1 MVAEAGEELV
11 VDAAVKFDILS
22 RLTYCGGVNC
32 LSSTPIESRSIWASR
47 RRQGEGE
54 SNVVADAAV
63 GVGTV
68 ADAAVDAAVDATVDA
83 DRSASTIGDW
93 FTAFPGEETNGES
106 RDLFTF
112 LPV

>member
-11 VDAAVKFDILS
+11 VDAVVKFDIRN

-32 LSSTPIESRSIWASR
+32 LSSTPIESRSIWASI

-54 SNVVADAAV
+54 TNVVADAEA
-63 GVGTV
+63 GVGT
-68 ADAAVDAAVDATVDA
+68 AADAAVDATVDA
-83 DRSASTIGDW
+83 DRSASMIGDW
-93 FTAFPGEETNGES
+93 FTAFPGDETNADS
-106 RDLFTF
+106 RVLLTF